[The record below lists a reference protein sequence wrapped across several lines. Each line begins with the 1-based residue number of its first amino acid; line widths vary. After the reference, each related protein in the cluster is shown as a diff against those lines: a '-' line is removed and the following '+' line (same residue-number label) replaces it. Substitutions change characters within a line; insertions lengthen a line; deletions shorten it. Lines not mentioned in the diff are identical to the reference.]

1 MRVIKSARAM
11 SQACRRA
18 PHPLGLAPTMGAL
31 HDGHLSLVRRARAE
45 NRTVAVSIFVNPAQF
60 GNPQDL
66 ECYPK
71 DLERDLDLLRDEGVD
86 LVFTPT
92 TKEIYPPGFDT
103 WVEVGAIGDK
113 LEGAHRPG
121 HFRGV
126 ATVVAK
132 LFNLVRPDQAYFG
145 QKDGQQTVVIQQ
157 MVRDLDLDLNVV
169 VSPTVRQ
176 ADGLALSSRN
186 VRLTPEQREAASG
199 LYWAILRAEELWRS
213 GEKNATVLRQ
223 QVRKILENQPLIDGI
238 DYVSVAAS
246 GTLNELDE
254 SNEGLQDVVA
264 GTMVSVAVHY
274 GQVRLIDNIVLE

>member
-1 MRVIKSARAM
+1 MRVIKSARVM
-11 SQACRRA
+11 SQACRQA
-18 PHPLGLAPTMGAL
+18 PHPLGLVPTMGAL

-66 ECYPK
+66 ECYPE
-71 DLERDLDLLRDEGVD
+71 DLERDLDLVRREGVD

-92 TKEIYPPGFDT
+92 AKEIYPAGFDT

-132 LFNLVRPDQAYFG
+132 LFNLVRPDLAYFG

-157 MVRDLDLDLNVV
+157 MVRDLDLGLTVV
-169 VSPTVRQ
+169 VCPTVRQ

-186 VRLTPEQREAASG
+186 VHLTPEQREAAAG
-199 LYWAILRAEELWRS
+199 VYQAILRADELWRS
-213 GEKNATVLRQ
+213 GEKKASVLRQ
-223 QVRKILENQPLIDGI
+223 QVRKILENQLLIDGI
-238 DYVSVAAS
+238 DYVSVAAA
-246 GTLNELDE
+246 GTLDELDD
-254 SNEGLQDVVA
+254 SNESIQDVVP

-274 GQVRLIDNIVLE
+274 GQVRLIDNILLD